1 MKMKALQRRMARL
14 VEQEGKRLELVVT
27 SAGEPSEE
35 DIDRELSWYFM
46 WATDDEM
53 QTLDAI
59 EQRRK
64 DETFDCDDE
73 CEITNICMRIVRR
86 MHWNGVD
93 ELDPATLEASR

>member
-14 VEQEGKRLELVVT
+14 LEQEGKRPEPVVT

-64 DETFDCDDE
+64 DGRSDVDDE
-73 CEITNICMRIVRR
+73 VEIDNICMHIAVR
-86 MHWNGVD
+86 MQWYSVN
-93 ELDPATLEASR
+93 ELDPATLEVSR